1 MDLTVKKKLLLSFLG
16 IALILGIW
24 SIDRYGKGM
33 DSNSVSK
40 LSAANMDQ
48 ISSSSENVKAAIL
61 KKENQLKENP
71 GDANLRLELG
81 NQYYDLA
88 SELQSSNPEEAVL
101 DFNKAVTHYQEYLKT
116 NNVLRVWVDL
126 ATAAYYGNDE
136 LTAENAFKKAI
147 QIDSKDD
154 QVHYKYGVFLFH
166 LKKDYPGAVRE
177 WKTALALNP
186 SSQDAERIK
195 RLISGLEAE
204 IAAGQGK

>member
-48 ISSSSENVKAAIL
+48 ISSSSENAKAAIL
-61 KKENQLKENP
+61 EKENQLKENP

-136 LTAENAFKKAI
+136 ATAENAFKKAI

-166 LKKDYPGAVRE
+166 SKKDYPGAVQE

-186 SSQDAERIK
+186 SGQDAERIK

-204 IAAGQGK
+204 IAAGQEK